1 MHRRRG
7 LTAALIWPGL
17 ALLYLLL
24 PGHPLG
30 LLAGLPMSGFALGL
44 GLVITLVAWCGC
56 LPRGRIARRAGL
68 ALSLAAAAKLLLA
81 AAALPY
87 GLTAAYTIGADPN
100 QTPERSTEWR
110 VDGATRVDRRLEL
123 VGDRFPVH
131 FFNDLHRFNFYTPGQ
146 PHRDLLPFAVAWR
159 GWLEEPA
166 DGQRCLRLQAN
177 GAAHLRV
184 GDGPSAGIEGASHV
198 ETRDVCAPVSR
209 GANSLTV
216 DYARPEGGVP
226 YLSVSEIEAG
236 GQTRPLDAERLLRT
250 PAPYD
255 VLERDRWAARIAW
268 GLDALVI
275 ASSACAVL
283 VGMIGR
289 RPRPAGLERPL
300 LSLAILAAFA
310 EVPELPAEFE
320 GWIGQEVFG
329 GPGILG
335 GDG

>member
-30 LLAGLPMSGFALGL
+30 LLPGLPLGDFSLGL
-44 GLVITLVAWCGC
+44 GLVIALSAWCGC
-56 LPRGRIARRAGL
+56 LPRGRITRRAGA

-100 QTPERSTEWR
+100 QTPERSTDWR
-110 VDGATRVDRRLEL
+110 IDGATRVDRQLDF

-146 PHRDLLPFAVAWR
+146 PRRELLPFAVTWR

-177 GAAHLRV
+177 GTAHLRV
-184 GDGPSAGIEGASHV
+184 SGGPSAGIEGASHL
-198 ETRDVCAPVSR
+198 ETRDVCTPVNR

-226 YLSVSEIEAG
+226 YLSASEIEAS
-236 GQTRPLDAERLLRT
+236 GQTRPLD
-250 PAPYD
+250 
-255 VLERDRWAARIAW
+255 
-268 GLDALVI
+268 
-275 ASSACAVL
+275 
-283 VGMIGR
+283 
-289 RPRPAGLERPL
+289 
-300 LSLAILAAFA
+300 
-310 EVPELPAEFE
+310 
-320 GWIGQEVFG
+320 
-329 GPGILG
+329 
-335 GDG
+335 